1 MSGRHSLTQ
10 SIIVAARPAV
20 LLSSVILASV
30 LASSGVVAQSPPQPA
45 QGPVTLEWLGHMFYR
60 LTSPEGV
67 VVLTSPQLANADGPV
82 ELDELV
88 RTDII
93 LVPNSH
99 NDDMGNPIEIA
110 AVSGATVI
118 APAPLGRWL
127 IDNGLD
133 RERFRRAGVGDL
145 FTMSSLRFKIGP
157 SAHDNTLATGADG
170 GPAASFFV
178 TFENGFTVF
187 FNGHSTLI
195 GELPLYAAV
204 YQPDL
209 AILGLTEAAEFA
221 HVARLMAMDNPRL
234 RTVIP
239 SHIRPGAPILNQA
252 RQEMDRLG
260 LGHLMF
266 LPELRR
272 VYEY

>member
-1 MSGRHSLTQ
+1 MLSARSTRFASRAAIMLVSVVLTG
-10 SIIVAARPAV
+10 
-20 LLSSVILASV
+20 LA
-30 LASSGVVAQSPPQPA
+30 ASSEAPAHAQATAA
-45 QGPVTLEWLGHMFYR
+45 QGTVKLEWLGHEFYR
-60 LTSPEGV
+60 LTSPQGV
-67 VVLTSPQLANADGPV
+67 VVLTSPWLSNADGPV
-82 ELDELV
+82 LLGELV
-88 RTDII
+88 RSDII

-99 NDDMGNPIEIA
+99 NDDMGNPIEVA
-110 AVSGATVI
+110 VVSGATVLV
-118 APAPLGRWL
+118 PAPLGRWL
-127 IDNGLD
+127 IENGLD
-133 RERFRRAGVGDL
+133 PSQFRRAGNGDR
-145 FTMSSLRFKIGP
+145 FTLKDLTFKVGP

-195 GELPLYAAV
+195 ADLAIYASI

-221 HVARLMAMDNPRL
+221 HVARLMSMDNPKL
-234 RTVIP
+234 GTVIP
-239 SHIRPGAPILNQA
+239 SHIRPGASILNEA
-252 RQEMDRLG
+252 RQELERLG

-266 LPELRR
+266 MPELRT

>member
-1 MSGRHSLTQ
+1 MVSTR
-10 SIIVAARPAV
+10 SIIAAARPAV
-20 LLSSVILASV
+20 LLVSVILASV
-30 LASSGVVAQSPPQPA
+30 LASSGVVAQTPPNVA
-45 QGPVTLEWLGHMFYR
+45 QGAVKLEWLGHMFYR
-60 LTSPEGV
+60 LTSPDGV
-67 VVLTSPQLANADGPV
+67 VVLTSPQLANPDGPV

-99 NDDMGNPIEIA
+99 PDDMGNPIEIA

-118 APAPLGRWL
+118 APGPLGRWL
-127 IDNGLD
+127 IDNGLEQ
-133 RERFRRAGVGDL
+133 RQFQRAGIGSL
-145 FTMSSLRFKIGP
+145 FTLNNLRFKIGP
-157 SAHDNTLATGADG
+157 SAHDNTLPTGADG

-187 FNGHSTLI
+187 FSGHATLL
-195 GELPLYAAV
+195 GDLPIYASI

-221 HVARLMAMDNPRL
+221 HVARLMTMDNPRL

-252 RQEMDRLG
+252 RQEMQRLG
-260 LGHLMF
+260 LDHLMF